1 MVSSEGSEDS
11 EYTGVPLT
19 LLTQAPDQNQ
29 QQEHAD
35 AEEVNAQLAA
45 LFEPDND
52 VEQDELMVSSE
63 GSADS
68 EYTGSEDEKGINQ
81 TISTKNALVMNG
93 YYICD
98 DCGKNVSK
106 ERSRHLARAYNGKYH
121 KYCRAVL
128 KM

>member
-52 VEQDELMVSSE
+52 VEQDELM
-63 GSADS
+63 DS

-98 DCGKNVSK
+98 DCGKNVCK
-106 ERSRHLARAYNGKYH
+106 VGSRHLARAYRRYYH
-121 KYCRAVL
+121 KHCR
-128 KM
+128 

>member
-98 DCGKNVSK
+98 DCGKNVYKAGSW
-106 ERSRHLARAYNGKYH
+106 HTA
-121 KYCRAVL
+121 
-128 KM
+128 